1 MVSAFAT
8 ELGLVL
14 GQEKVASKSNEITAI
29 PELPKAGRSAPK
41 SRCGMPIFSENRLF
55 LPKTTYTG
63 HSLQR
68 SRKVL
73 AMSVVPQQG
82 PLVKK
87 LLRAMAQY
95 RSRKIIDLHVFA
107 AGRKHATDQQASV
120 ISPQSL
126 ADLHPAHAVY
136 AYVQNQ
142 ASVLMETITA
152 LPALGRLTDFIVDA
166 SEEYMPSGP
175 PMSPLTS
182 SYFFYW
188 SCFDAAIGTARETA
202 GDCIAALAR
211 CADAHPDFLRL
222 LDIMRESRMGLY
234 TCEGGD
240 HQSVKLRE
248 FVTGEIASCIV
259 PAGHRGQRG
268 EIWLARV
275 LPPPAPEFAQSVVIT
290 TPYVI
295 INPGEREWREFLE
308 RTLWKTG
315 INDPRQA
322 YGQLM
327 KYGLGLR
334 YWSEYIF
341 EAYVNYETSLIYL
354 CGLPDVAGSR
364 PHGA

>member
-1 MVSAFAT
+1 MVA
-8 ELGLVL
+8 
-14 GQEKVASKSNEITAI
+14 
-29 PELPKAGRSAPK
+29 
-41 SRCGMPIFSENRLF
+41 
-55 LPKTTYTG
+55 TYTG
-63 HSLQR
+63 PSLQR

-87 LLRAMAQY
+87 LLRALAQY
-95 RSRKIIDLHVFA
+95 RSRKIIDLQAFA
-107 AGRKHATDQQASV
+107 AGRKHATDQQSSV

-126 ADLHPAHAVY
+126 ADLHPAHAIY
-136 AYVQNQ
+136 AYAQNQ

-152 LPALGRLTDFIVDA
+152 LPALDRLTDLIVEA

-211 CADAHPDFLRL
+211 CAGAHPEFLRII
-222 LDIMRESRMGLY
+222 DIMRESRMGLY
-234 TCEGGD
+234 VCEGGD
-240 HQSVKLRE
+240 LQSVKLRE

-275 LPPPAPEFAQSVVIT
+275 LPPPAQQFAQSVVIT

-308 RTLWKTG
+308 RTLRKTG
-315 INDPRQA
+315 INDPQQA

-327 KYGLGLR
+327 KYGLGMR

-341 EAYVNYETSLIYL
+341 EAYVNYETSLVYVR
-354 CGLPDVAGSR
+354 GLPDVAGSR

>member
-1 MVSAFAT
+1 
-8 ELGLVL
+8 
-14 GQEKVASKSNEITAI
+14 
-29 PELPKAGRSAPK
+29 
-41 SRCGMPIFSENRLF
+41 
-55 LPKTTYTG
+55 
-63 HSLQR
+63 
-68 SRKVL
+68 
-73 AMSVVPQQG
+73 MSVVPQQG

-87 LLRAMAQY
+87 LLRALAQY
-95 RSRKIIDLHVFA
+95 RSRKIIDLQAFA
-107 AGRKHATDQQASV
+107 AGRKHATDQQSSV

-126 ADLHPAHAVY
+126 ADLHPAHAIY
-136 AYVQNQ
+136 AYAQNQ

-152 LPALGRLTDFIVDA
+152 LPALDRLTDLIVEA

-211 CADAHPDFLRL
+211 CAGAHPEFLRII
-222 LDIMRESRMGLY
+222 DIMRESRMGLY
-234 TCEGGD
+234 VCEGGD
-240 HQSVKLRE
+240 LQSVKLRE

-275 LPPPAPEFAQSVVIT
+275 LPPPAQQFAQSVVIT

-308 RTLWKTG
+308 RTLRKTG
-315 INDPRQA
+315 INDPQQA

-327 KYGLGLR
+327 KYGLGMR

-341 EAYVNYETSLIYL
+341 EAYVNYETSLVYVR
-354 CGLPDVAGSR
+354 GLPDVAGSR

>member
-1 MVSAFAT
+1 
-8 ELGLVL
+8 
-14 GQEKVASKSNEITAI
+14 
-29 PELPKAGRSAPK
+29 
-41 SRCGMPIFSENRLF
+41 
-55 LPKTTYTG
+55 
-63 HSLQR
+63 
-68 SRKVL
+68 
-73 AMSVVPQQG
+73 MSVVPQQG

-87 LLRAMAQY
+87 LLRALAQY
-95 RSRKIIDLHVFA
+95 RSRKIIDLQAFA
-107 AGRKHATDQQASV
+107 AGRKHATDQQSSV

-126 ADLHPAHAVY
+126 ADLHPAHAIY
-136 AYVQNQ
+136 AYAQNQ

-152 LPALGRLTDFIVDA
+152 LPALDRLTDLIVEA

-175 PMSPLTS
+175 PMSPLSS

-211 CADAHPDFLRL
+211 CAGAHPEFLRII
-222 LDIMRESRMGLY
+222 DIMRESRMGLY
-234 TCEGGD
+234 VCEGGD
-240 HQSVKLRE
+240 LQSVKLRE

-275 LPPPAPEFAQSVVIT
+275 LPPPAQQFAQSVVIT

-308 RTLWKTG
+308 RTLRKTG
-315 INDPRQA
+315 INDPQQA

-327 KYGLGLR
+327 KYGLGMR

-341 EAYVNYETSLIYL
+341 EAYVNYETSLVYVR
-354 CGLPDVAGSR
+354 GLPDVAGSR

>member
-1 MVSAFAT
+1 
-8 ELGLVL
+8 
-14 GQEKVASKSNEITAI
+14 
-29 PELPKAGRSAPK
+29 
-41 SRCGMPIFSENRLF
+41 
-55 LPKTTYTG
+55 
-63 HSLQR
+63 
-68 SRKVL
+68 
-73 AMSVVPQQG
+73 MSVVPQQG

-87 LLRAMAQY
+87 LLRALAQY
-95 RSRKIIDLHVFA
+95 RSRKIIDLQAFA
-107 AGRKHATDQQASV
+107 AGRKHATDQQSSV

-126 ADLHPAHAVY
+126 ADLHPAHAIY
-136 AYVQNQ
+136 AYAQNQ

-152 LPALGRLTDFIVDA
+152 LPALDRLTDLIVEA

-188 SCFDAAIGTARETA
+188 SCFDAAIGAPRETA

-211 CADAHPDFLRL
+211 CAGAHPEFLRII
-222 LDIMRESRMGLY
+222 DIMRESRMGLY
-234 TCEGGD
+234 VCEGGD
-240 HQSVKLRE
+240 LQSVKLRE

-275 LPPPAPEFAQSVVIT
+275 LPPPAQQFAQSVVIT

-308 RTLWKTG
+308 RTLRKTG
-315 INDPRQA
+315 INDPQQA

-327 KYGLGLR
+327 KYGLGMR

-341 EAYVNYETSLIYL
+341 EAYVNYETSLVYVR
-354 CGLPDVAGSR
+354 GLPDVAGSR

>member
-1 MVSAFAT
+1 
-8 ELGLVL
+8 
-14 GQEKVASKSNEITAI
+14 
-29 PELPKAGRSAPK
+29 
-41 SRCGMPIFSENRLF
+41 
-55 LPKTTYTG
+55 
-63 HSLQR
+63 
-68 SRKVL
+68 
-73 AMSVVPQQG
+73 MSVVPQQG

-87 LLRAMAQY
+87 LLRALAQY
-95 RSRKIIDLHVFA
+95 RSRKIIDLQAFA

-120 ISPQSL
+120 ISPQLL
-126 ADLHPAHAVY
+126 ADLHPAHAIY
-136 AYVQNQ
+136 AYAQNQ
-142 ASVLMETITA
+142 ASVLLEMITA
-152 LPALGRLTDFIVDA
+152 LPALARLTDLIVDA

-175 PMSPLTS
+175 PTSPLTAT
-182 SYFFYW
+182 YFFYW
-188 SCFDAAIGTARETA
+188 SCFDAGIGTARETA

-211 CADAHPDFLRL
+211 CADAHPDFLRIINIL
-222 LDIMRESRMGLY
+222 RESRMGLY
-234 TCEGGD
+234 LCEGGD
-240 HQSVKLRE
+240 HQGVNLRE

-275 LPPPAPEFAQSVVIT
+275 LPPPAPEFSQSVVIT

-308 RTLWKTG
+308 RTLPKTG

-341 EAYVNYETSLIYL
+341 EAYVNYETSLVYL